1 MENILDE
8 ILPFVTKPAR
18 YTGGEYNAIVK
29 DLPSD
34 GIRVALAFPDIY
46 EIGMSNLGLRILYH
60 IINKRPDAV
69 AERVFA
75 PWVDMEAEMRKRNLP
90 LFSLETHTPLSEFD
104 IIGFSLG
111 YELTYTNVLN
121 MLDLAGVPVLS
132 SQRGKDHPL
141 VIAGGCCTVN
151 PEPMTDFI
159 DAFVV
164 GEGEEVIHEI
174 IDTYKQYK
182 TESRELLLRRLA
194 GIEGVYVP
202 SLYQVFYNEDGT
214 IARVEP
220 IDESVPTA
228 IRRRLVVN
236 LDEAEYPVAPVM
248 PFIDTVH
255 DRIPLEM
262 MRGCTRGCRFCQ
274 AGIIYRPVRER
285 TYKKLLDLAE
295 KLVSNTGY
303 EEIALLSLSSSDY
316 SHIEELVRELIARYE
331 PKRVGISLPSI
342 RADANCV
349 ELAHEIQKV
358 RKSGLTLAPE
368 AGTQHMRDVINK
380 NVTEGDLLGAVEAA
394 FRCGWKRVK
403 LYFMVGL
410 PGETDE
416 DIVGIAALASKV
428 ANVGRK
434 LGFKPAVNVS
444 VACLVP
450 KPHTPFQWRA
460 QDTIEEMNRKQR
472 VLREA
477 LRDRSVSLSWH
488 DPKISHLEAVLARG
502 DRRLAKAVL
511 LAWQNGCKFDAW
523 DEYLKFDVWIKSI
536 FGAGLDPA
544 FYANRQREYSEILP
558 WDHIDCGVSKAFL
571 IREDRRADSGQTTPD
586 CRDGQCMGCG
596 VQRLLSNKR
605 QVLVSAPCPAEA
617 S

>member
-1 MENILDE
+1 M
-8 ILPFVTKPAR
+8 FRA
-18 YTGGEYNAIVK
+18 YT
-29 DLPSD
+29 
-34 GIRVALAFPDIY
+34 
-46 EIGMSNLGLRILYH
+46 
-60 IINKRPDAV
+60 
-69 AERVFA
+69 
-75 PWVDMEAEMRKRNLP
+75 
-90 LFSLETHTPLSEFD
+90 
-104 IIGFSLG
+104 
-111 YELTYTNVLN
+111 
-121 MLDLAGVPVLS
+121 
-132 SQRGKDHPL
+132 
-141 VIAGGCCTVN
+141 
-151 PEPMTDFI
+151 
-159 DAFVV
+159 
-164 GEGEEVIHEI
+164 
-174 IDTYKQYK
+174 
-182 TESRELLLRRLA
+182 
-194 GIEGVYVP
+194 
-202 SLYQVFYNEDGT
+202 QVFYNEDGT

-255 DRIPLEM
+255 DRIPLEI

-303 EEIALLSLSSSDY
+303 EEIALLSLSTSDY

>member
-60 IINKRPDAV
+60 IINKRPDAM

-75 PWVDMEAEMRKRNLP
+75 PWVDMEAEMRRRNLP

-121 MLDLAGVPVLS
+121 MLDLAGIPVLS

-255 DRIPLEM
+255 DRIPLEI

-303 EEIALLSLSSSDY
+303 EEIALLSLSTSDY